1 VYPSMFGVFGDD
13 GGPGFHET
21 RDVAHR
27 APPLAHRAGADPAKR
42 SFVQLKSAVSFVGSC
57 MREDEPRRTLCDTV
71 AEAFQPLVFFVHREH
86 FFDGLRFFSVHVP
99 GFFVRVVRG

>member
-1 VYPSMFGVFGDD
+1 MFGVFGDD

-57 MREDEPRRTLCDTV
+57 MREDKPRRTLCDTV
-71 AEAFQPLVFFVHREH
+71 AQRLNSLIFAGDEH
-86 FFDGLRFFSVHVP
+86 FFHRLGLTSMHVP